1 MFADRIDAGLYLAD
15 MLKKYKNKPGVILAV
30 PRGGVPLGYIIAREL
45 NMPMEVI
52 LTKKIGHP
60 TNPEYAIGAV
70 SMTEKIIVPHAGVSE
85 EYIEKETEKIRK
97 KLRENYVKFMGDKK
111 PAELAEK
118 IVILVDDG
126 IATGNTLISTISM
139 LRKCNPAK
147 IVVAVPV
154 APKSAV
160 AKLSKMVDELVIPL
174 IPEDFHGVGAFYEDF
189 EQVTDEEVIGYLDKL
204 NNNLMNT

>member
-126 IATGNTLISTISM
+126 IATGNTIISTISM
-139 LRKCNPAK
+139 LRKRNPAK
-147 IVVAVPV
+147 IIVAVPV

-189 EQVTDEEVIGYLDKL
+189 EQVSDEEVIGYLDKL

>member
-1 MFADRIDAGLYLAD
+1 MFADRIEAGLYLAD
-15 MLKKYKNKPGVILAV
+15 KLKKYKNKPGVVLAV

-111 PAELAEK
+111 PAELADK

-139 LRKCNPAK
+139 LRKRNPAK

-189 EQVTDEEVIGYLDKL
+189 EQVSDEDVLGYLDKL
-204 NNNLMNT
+204 NNNLMNN

>member
-1 MFADRIDAGLYLAD
+1 MFADRIDAGLCLAD
-15 MLKKYKNKPGVILAV
+15 MLKKYKNKPGVVLAV

-126 IATGNTLISTISM
+126 IATGNTIISTISM
-139 LRKCNPAK
+139 LRKRNPAK
-147 IVVAVPV
+147 IIVAVPV

-189 EQVTDEEVIGYLDKL
+189 DQVSDGEVIGYLDKL
-204 NNNLMNT
+204 NNNLTNT